1 MLTPKDYDSSV
12 DIWSAGCIFGEMLL
26 GRPLFPGAHEINQLH
41 LILDSIGKEDITNNK
56 SFITDGHT
64 LVYGLINGVFTADTD
79 TCTEADKMACIELC

>member
-41 LILDSIGKEDITNNK
+41 LILDSIGKEDIANNK
-56 SFITDGHT
+56 SFITDGTHSCT
-64 LVYGLINGVFTADTD
+64 SCIRIVYDMIY
-79 TCTEADKMACIELC
+79 MI